1 MVYLVLSNRRWES
14 QKIFPKTRG
23 SAWFCIE
30 QYFSCFN
37 IRIFY
42 FNIAIQHK
50 QFKLMQ
56 LNYRRNDEYADATN
70 KKQKPNICK
79 ENKII
84 RLFWQAP
91 HYMVYATG
99 SIFHDEWLDNM
110 FIVLASE
117 YNKRNKTTSGSKRSH
132 WNM

>member
-37 IRIFY
+37 IYSILILLFSINNLNWCNWIAAEMMSTLMLQTRSKNQIFV
-42 FNIAIQHK
+42 K
-50 QFKLMQ
+50 KTKL
-56 LNYRRNDEYADATN
+56 LG
-70 KKQKPNICK
+70 I
-79 ENKII
+79 
-84 RLFWQAP
+84 FGQAP
-91 HYMVYATG
+91 PYMIYATG

-117 YNKRNKTTSGSKRSH
+117 YNKRNETTSGSKKSH